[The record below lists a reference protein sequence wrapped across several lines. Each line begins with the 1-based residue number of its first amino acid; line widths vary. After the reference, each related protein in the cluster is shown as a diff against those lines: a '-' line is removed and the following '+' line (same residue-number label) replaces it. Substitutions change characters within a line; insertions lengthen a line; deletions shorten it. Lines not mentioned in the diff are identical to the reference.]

1 MATIFKRKWKSK
13 TTYRCTVRRR
23 GFKAITKSFNS
34 KPDAIK
40 WGREM
45 ERNLD
50 KGISSESWFR
60 TESHYNHTDTI
71 PTSLIDQSFT
81 STSALPP
88 SEYISKNFEFEFGY
102 ILLVITFL

>member
-23 GFKAITKSFNS
+23 GFKTITKSFNS

-45 ERNLD
+45 EGNLD
-50 KGISSESWFR
+50 KGISADFSES
-60 TESHYNHTDTI
+60 
-71 PTSLIDQSFT
+71 
-81 STSALPP
+81 
-88 SEYISKNFEFEFGY
+88 G
-102 ILLVITFL
+102 